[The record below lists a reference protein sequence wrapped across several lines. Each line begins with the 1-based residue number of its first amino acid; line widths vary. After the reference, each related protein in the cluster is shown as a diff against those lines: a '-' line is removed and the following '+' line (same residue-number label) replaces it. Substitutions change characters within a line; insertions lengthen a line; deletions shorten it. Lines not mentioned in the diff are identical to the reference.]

1 MSDLISGILNLGTHA
16 GWISRILGDSYLMN
30 AKSILWNSTALSLKY
45 DDVVNLI
52 NQYDKVDK
60 TSMLFKSATTPGTS
74 AYYIYNVF
82 VILAKVIYTNLL
94 NGLYNTYY
102 EKLEDGAD
110 TGVYAVNNEVTAAGK
125 LFFIFIFNYVKEKL
139 KGDPFKLKSITYSSK
154 NPQDSVTQYI
164 NENVLSASTI
174 SDFISQ
180 YKEYKNKLIQRGGGY
195 IRKKTKKTKKTRK
208 TRKNKSIKRPK
219 NKKSKKYNK

>member
-1 MSDLISGILNLGTHA
+1 MGDIISGILNLGTHA
-16 GWISRILGDSYLMN
+16 GWMSRILGDSYLMN

-45 DDVVNLI
+45 DDVVDLI

-60 TSMLFKSATTPGTS
+60 NSMLFKSATTPGMS

-82 VILAKVIYTNLL
+82 VILAKVIYTNLM

-110 TGVYAVNNEVTAAGK
+110 TGVYEIDNEVTAAGK

-139 KGDPFKLKSITYSSK
+139 KGDPLKLKSITYSSK

-164 NENVLSASTI
+164 NENVLSAPTI

-180 YKEYKNKLIQRGGGY
+180 YKEYKNKLMQRGGGY
-195 IRKKTKKTKKTRK
+195 VRNKIRKTRK